1 MYSIPTPEEIKQFR
15 RRVDK
20 TQSEVAKKANVS
32 QSLIARIEKGSIDPR
47 VSTLRKILDALKEEE
62 KVERIT
68 AKTLMRSPV
77 ISVSAEDSLKK
88 ASKIMDEN
96 NISQIPVVRKG
107 AQVGSISEERLVH
120 EMSSGKD
127 LSKLSSMR
135 VKDIMGGGF
144 PVVTENTDLE
154 TLSRLVEFN
163 SCVLIVEREKLAGI
177 VTKTDVLK
185 LVK

>member
-1 MYSIPTPEEIKQFR
+1 MYSLPAPEEIRQFR
-15 RRVDK
+15 LRVGK

-47 VSTLRKILDALKEEE
+47 VSTLRKILEALRDEE
-62 KVERIT
+62 KTERIT
-68 AKTLMRSPV
+68 AKNLMRSPV
-77 ISVSAEDSLKK
+77 ISVSAADSLKK
-88 ASKIMDEN
+88 ASKIMEQN

-120 EMSSGKD
+120 EMTSGKD
-127 LSKLSSMR
+127 PSKLSSMQ

-163 SCVLIVEREKLAGI
+163 PCVLIVEQEKLAGI
-177 VTKTDVLK
+177 VTKSDVLK